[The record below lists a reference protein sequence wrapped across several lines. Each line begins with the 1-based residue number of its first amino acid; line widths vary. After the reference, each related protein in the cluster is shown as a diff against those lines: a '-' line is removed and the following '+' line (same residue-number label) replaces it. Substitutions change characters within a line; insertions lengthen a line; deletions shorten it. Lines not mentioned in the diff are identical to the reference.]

1 MRLYLSHQPLR
12 LHQCQFEIWGR
23 KWLILFDDNDD
34 GNVMGKLASISLSLF
49 FTYLPNITCQMR
61 DEHKRKIYLQE
72 RKKYTGR
79 INKEWWKNFFVCMCV
94 RKGKSVYK
102 REFILLSASSL
113 YLNSTCLQ
121 TNDNNNCKIR
131 SSRTT
136 AVVLRSCNSTLW
148 NFRLLAY
155 FQTSLSFFVYPITR
169 KVKKSAFRIWK

>member
-1 MRLYLSHQPLR
+1 MSNERRAQEENLFAREKKIH
-12 LHQCQFEIWGR
+12 R
-23 KWLILFDDNDD
+23 KNQQGMVED
-34 GNVMGKLASISLSLF
+34 
-49 FTYLPNITCQMR
+49 
-61 DEHKRKIYLQE
+61 
-72 RKKYTGR
+72 
-79 INKEWWKNFFVCMCV
+79 FFVCMCV

-169 KVKKSAFRIWK
+169 KV